1 MRNYL
6 TTHGRPIGLL
16 ALPGAFLTLFFLLPI
31 AGSVAQSV
39 NFSALD
45 FSNYRRLLE
54 VPVYRAVYWKTFEV
68 ALIVSLICVVVGY
81 LCAYYIASLSAKW
94 RSIAIALISFP
105 FMLSVLVRNYVWML
119 FLQDTGLINRFLMD
133 AGWVEQPLELMYN
146 RFAVIVA
153 MVNMLLPYAVLPI
166 LSSLLAIP
174 KELTAAS
181 HSLGAGGIRT
191 FIRVTLPLSVPGA
204 AVGTL
209 LTFIVALGFYI
220 TPAMLGG
227 TREMMV
233 ANLIAFNVREALN
246 WPLAF
251 SLSSS
256 LLASTI
262 IFYMIYRALLP
273 EATVLK
279 AV

>member
-6 TTHGRPIGLL
+6 TTHGRTIGLL
-16 ALPGAFLTLFFLLPI
+16 ALPGMFLALFFLLPI

-39 NFSALD
+39 GFSSLD
-45 FSNYRRLLE
+45 LSNYRRLLE

-119 FLQDTGLINRFLMD
+119 FLQDTGLINRLLMD

-181 HSLGAGGIRT
+181 HSLGANGIRT
-191 FIRVTLPLSVPGA
+191 FLRVTLPLSAPGA

-256 LLASTI
+256 LLAATI

-279 AV
+279 SV

>member
-6 TTHGRPIGLL
+6 TIHGRTIGLL
-16 ALPGAFLTLFFLLPI
+16 ALPGAFLALFFLLPI

-39 NFSALD
+39 GFSALD

-81 LCAYYIASLSAKW
+81 LCAYYIASLSAKR

-119 FLQDTGLINRFLMD
+119 FLQDTGLINRLFMD

-153 MVNMLLPYAVLPI
+153 MVNMLLPYAILPI

-181 HSLGAGGIRT
+181 HSLGAGGMRT
-191 FIRVTLPLSVPGA
+191 FMRVTLPLSAPGA

-256 LLASTI
+256 LLAATI

-279 AV
+279 SV